1 MNALK
6 FIMYI
11 QNALCFFQFRRTR
24 RQARLRHQSSNLN
37 DNSNGAVN
45 ISMVSNNMVTDHRP
59 NSHVTLSRNNG
70 RAIVL
75 NQMNNGDDSNRPN
88 NRTLDE
94 HLAIVFGGIVCAF
107 FICHFPRMVL
117 SIHEMATI
125 EHR

>member
-1 MNALK
+1 
-6 FIMYI
+6 
-11 QNALCFFQFRRTR
+11 
-24 RQARLRHQSSNLN
+24 
-37 DNSNGAVN
+37 
-45 ISMVSNNMVTDHRP
+45 MVTLHFFAV
-59 NSHVTLSRNNG
+59 HETLSRNNG

-75 NQMNNGDDSNRPN
+75 NQMNNGDDNNRPN

-107 FICHFPRMVL
+107 FVCHFPRMVL

>member
-1 MNALK
+1 
-6 FIMYI
+6 
-11 QNALCFFQFRRTR
+11 
-24 RQARLRHQSSNLN
+24 
-37 DNSNGAVN
+37 
-45 ISMVSNNMVTDHRP
+45 MVSNNMVTDHRP

-75 NQMNNGDDSNRPN
+75 NQMNNGDDNNQPN

-125 EHR
+125 KHR